1 MSLLDSLRRPEHTGE
16 NRCLPCTAVNSTLVL
31 AAAGLV
37 GRRWRP
43 AGAAVLA
50 VGAAAIALRGY
61 VVPYTPQFAP
71 RLVDRLPIDFK
82 GRADPS
88 SDSFATVEIED
99 EADAADGVTHADES
113 EARTGDP
120 STDGNAG
127 LPDSDSL
134 TALDA
139 DGQQV
144 MVTLLDAGVIVD
156 DGETV
161 QPAEEFVD
169 AWDAA
174 MADLRERDDE
184 ALAAAVAD
192 TAPFDGSGDADS
204 DWVVVEGEGRALH
217 LTRPIAIAE
226 TAAVQV
232 MADFDVPQAY
242 RFDAAQPLRMLLET
256 CPNCG
261 GVVEETNTDICCG
274 GSAGAYGGVT
284 YEVLV
289 CADCD
294 ALVYEFDETV
304 DA

>member
-31 AAAGLV
+31 AAAGIV

-71 RLVDRLPIDFK
+71 RLVDRLPVDFK
-82 GRADPS
+82 GGTGPS

-99 EADAADGVTHADES
+99 EADAADGVTDAAES
-113 EARTGDP
+113 EASTADP
-120 STDGNAG
+120 SSDESDG

-139 DGQQV
+139 DGQEV

-161 QPAEEFVD
+161 HPAGEFLD
-169 AWDAA
+169 AWETA
-174 MADLRERDDE
+174 MADLRALDDGS
-184 ALAAAVAD
+184 LAATVAD
-192 TAPFDGSGDADS
+192 TAPFDGSGSTDG
-204 DWVVVEGEGRALH
+204 DWVVVEGDEQAIH
-217 LTRPIAIAE
+217 LTRPVAIAE

-232 MADFDVPQAY
+232 MADYDVPAEL
-242 RFDAAQPLRMLLET
+242 RVEAAQPLRMFLET
-256 CPNCG
+256 CPECG
-261 GVVEETNTDICCG
+261 GLVEETNTDVCCG

-289 CADCD
+289 CTDCE

-304 DA
+304 EA